1 MRTVIG
7 LLSDAREAKR
17 TADDLKKIGARD
29 ISIISKDGSSSGP
42 LATYLAPSGASAAG
56 ASTSALE
63 SMGLS
68 RVEAQR
74 YLDGLRSGYTLE
86 AATIEDDKAEQA
98 LAIMKQH
105 ALNFEGAGRTD
116 GTGFRAGSEA
126 ILPVIAEEL
135 RVGKREVEA
144 GGVRVTSTVQ
154 EVPVQEQVQ
163 LREEKVDVERRAVN
177 RPIAPGDAAFKEQA
191 FEVRAKAEE
200 AVVAKEARVVE
211 EVVVR
216 KGEEVHTQNISD
228 TVRRQDVNVEQ
239 LGTRYHQHFQQNFAQ
254 NQQAKFDEYAPAYQ
268 YGYDLR
274 GNKAYSNRK
283 WDDIEPNVRADW
295 EKKQPGTW
303 ERFKGAVRHAWE
315 DVKT

>member
-7 LLSDAREAKR
+7 LLNDAREAKR

-42 LATYLAPSGASAAG
+42 LATYLAPSGGDTAG

-86 AATIEDDKAEQA
+86 AATIDDDKAEQA

-105 ALNFEGAGRTD
+105 AMSFEGAGRTD

-126 ILPVIAEEL
+126 VLPVIAEEL

-154 EVPVQEQVQ
+154 EIPVQEQVQ
-163 LREEKVDVERRAVN
+163 LREEKVDVERRAVD
-177 RPIAPGDAAFKEQA
+177 RPLGPGDQAFKEQA
-191 FEVRAKAEE
+191 FEVTAKAEE
-200 AVVAKEARVVE
+200 AIVAKEARVVE

-216 KGEEVHTQNISD
+216 KGENVRTETISD
-228 TVRRQDVNVEQ
+228 TVRRQDVDVQQ
-239 LGTRYHQHFQQNFAQ
+239 LGARYQQHFQQNYGSLNQAQ
-254 NQQAKFDEYAPAYQ
+254 FDEYAPAYQ

-274 GNKAYSNRK
+274 GNQAYANQK
-283 WDDIEPNVRADW
+283 WDQIEPNARADW

>member
-17 TADDLKKIGARD
+17 TADDLKKLGARD

-42 LATYLAPSGASAAG
+42 LATYLAPTGGGSADG
-56 ASTSALE
+56 SALE

-68 RVEAQR
+68 SAEARR

-86 AATIEDDKAEQA
+86 AATIDDDKAERA
-98 LAIMKQH
+98 LAIMKEH
-105 ALNFEGAGRTD
+105 AMSFEGGARTD
-116 GTGFRAGSEA
+116 GAPRTGSEA
-126 ILPVIAEEL
+126 VLPVIAEEL
-135 RVGKREVEA
+135 RVGKRQVEA

-154 EVPVQEQVQ
+154 EIPVQEQVQ

-177 RPIAPGDAAFKEQA
+177 RPVAAGDAAFEEQA
-191 FEVRAKAEE
+191 FEVKATNEE
-200 AVVAKEARVVE
+200 AFVAKEARVVE

-216 KGEEVHTQNISD
+216 KNENVRNETIND

-239 LGTRYHQHFQQNFAQ
+239 LGSRYAQHFQQNFAQ
-254 NQQAKFDEYAPAYQ
+254 SNQAAFDDYAPAYQ

-274 GNKAYSNRK
+274 SNKRLANRQ
-283 WDDIEPNVRADW
+283 WDDIEPSARADW

-315 DVKT
+315 DVKS